1 MNIKEKY
8 TVIRTIYFALLSG
21 ITLAFFFSQDVS
33 LETIGKISKDQ
44 YIYLLIPIVAII
56 ISQLFFEYNVKR
68 LKTKNENKF
77 AEYQTAYLI
86 RWAILEAAAFISIFY
101 LQAPQINVIIIIAY
115 FILIYPTFDKFK
127 QVIGNY

>member
-8 TVIRTIYFALLSG
+8 TIIRIIYFALLSG
-21 ITLAFFFSQDVS
+21 ITLVFLFTQDVN
-33 LETIGKISKDQ
+33 LETIEKIPKDQ

-56 ISQLFFEYNVKR
+56 ISQMFFEYNVKR
-68 LKTKNENKF
+68 LKTKDQNKF
-77 AEYQTAYLI
+77 AEYQSAYLI

-127 QVIGNY
+127 QVIGN